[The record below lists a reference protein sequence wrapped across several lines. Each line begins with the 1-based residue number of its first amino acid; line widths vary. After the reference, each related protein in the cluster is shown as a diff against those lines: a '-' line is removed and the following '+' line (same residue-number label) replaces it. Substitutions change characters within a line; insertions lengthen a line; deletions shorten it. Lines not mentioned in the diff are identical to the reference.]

1 MRMFATETRNRLF
14 IIDGKQV
21 LRDHAGPCS
30 EVPAEFV
37 AVKAVQGT

>member
-21 LRDHAGPCS
+21 LWNHAGPRS
-30 EVPAEFV
+30 EAPAGFVPA
-37 AVKAVQGT
+37 KAVQEN